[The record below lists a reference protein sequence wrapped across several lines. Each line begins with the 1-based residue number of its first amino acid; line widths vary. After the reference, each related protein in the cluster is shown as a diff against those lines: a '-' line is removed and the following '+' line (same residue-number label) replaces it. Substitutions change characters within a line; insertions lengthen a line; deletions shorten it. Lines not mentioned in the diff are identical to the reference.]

1 MDEFN
6 PIIAAHKHSSN
17 HREELLASNVCGC
30 FYCLEIYS
38 PREILDW
45 VDDDKCALCAKC
57 GIDSVIGSAS
67 NYPITKGFL
76 MEMKKHWF
84 DKTVSLAEAEKR
96 LKNL

>member
-17 HREELLASNVCGC
+17 HREEVFASDICGC

-67 NYPITKGFL
+67 KYPITKEFL
-76 MEMKKHWF
+76 NEMKQYWFERTIPLSEVKKHF
-84 DKTVSLAEAEKR
+84 G
-96 LKNL
+96 NL